1 VRDRLLGLAATLLAC
16 ALACGV
22 FLQAAPLAA
31 LIGLGELHLVL
42 RIGLTF
48 IALGLFD
55 ALPTRLFARIR
66 PHS

>member
-1 VRDRLLGLAATLLAC
+1 MSDRLLGPAATLVAC

-31 LIGLGELHLVL
+31 LIGRGELHLVVRL
-42 RIGLTF
+42 GLTV

-55 ALPTRLFARIR
+55 ALLTRLLARIR
-66 PHS
+66 PHP

>member
-1 VRDRLLGLAATLLAC
+1 MSDRLLGMAATLLAG
-16 ALACGV
+16 ALAGGV

-31 LIGLGELHLVL
+31 LVGLGELHLVFRL
-42 RIGLTF
+42 GLTF

-55 ALPTRLFARIR
+55 ALLTRLLARIR